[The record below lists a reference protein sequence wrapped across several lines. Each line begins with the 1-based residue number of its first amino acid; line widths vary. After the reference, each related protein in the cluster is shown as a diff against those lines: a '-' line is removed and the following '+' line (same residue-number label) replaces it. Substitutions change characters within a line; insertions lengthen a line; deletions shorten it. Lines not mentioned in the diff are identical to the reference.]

1 MEHLL
6 EIGTFVGDVTTTALA
21 ALHLLE
27 AVDVVDETGT
37 GVVIDMTVGGGV
49 GHDRHM
55 VGGDTGARARE
66 EILMTISHC
75 LAEYQRMYQMY
86 RSL

>member
-27 AVDVVDETGT
+27 AVDVVDETGI

-49 GHDRHM
+49 GHDRHI
-55 VGGDTGARARE
+55 VEEDTGARARE

-75 LAEYQRMYQMY
+75 LAEHQRMCQMY

>member
-6 EIGTFVGDVTTTALA
+6 EIGTFVGDVMTTALA

-37 GVVIDMTVGGGV
+37 GVVIDMTVGEGV
-49 GHDRHM
+49 GHGRHI
-55 VGGDTGARARE
+55 VGEDTGARARE
-66 EILMTISHC
+66 EILMTIFHC
-75 LAEYQRMYQMY
+75 LAEHQRMCQMY

>member
-6 EIGTFVGDVTTTALA
+6 EIETFVGDVTITALA

-49 GHDRHM
+49 GHDRHT
-55 VGGDTGARARE
+55 VGEDTGVRARE

-75 LAEYQRMYQMY
+75 LAERQRMCQMY